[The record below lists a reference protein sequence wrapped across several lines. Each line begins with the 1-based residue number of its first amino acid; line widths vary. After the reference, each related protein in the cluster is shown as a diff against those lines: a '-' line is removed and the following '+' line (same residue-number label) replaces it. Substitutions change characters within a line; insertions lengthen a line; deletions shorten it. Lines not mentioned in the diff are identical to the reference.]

1 MTTRLAVEPA
11 IVSQGLLELT
21 EVTKNSDMEMLLYT

>member
-11 IVSQGLLELT
+11 IVSQGLLKLT
-21 EVTKNSDMEMLLYT
+21 EVTKNSDVEMLMYA